1 MNPIQKQDRLEVVI
15 ISTGFNGISIAR
27 NEGIVIFVDGGIAGD
42 KVLVEVYKVKKQHC
56 EARIIEIKSYSDK
69 RVKPQCQ
76 HFGVCGGCKWQHLQ
90 YESQLSEKQQ
100 QVIDAIERVG
110 GFKNILVEPILPSSE
125 LYFYRNKL
133 EFSFGTSRWKT
144 NEELLAN
151 PIDKKEFILGFHAPQ
166 RWDKLVHI
174 EECHLQSKQSN
185 EILSF
190 VRNFA
195 NQNNLTAYDSKTRE
209 GYLRNLVIREGK
221 FTNETLVNLVTSNSN
236 PELMKTLTNE
246 LLKSFP
252 NITTVLNNINSRQS
266 QVAIGEVEI
275 IYHGDGFIHEKIDE
289 QIYQIS
295 ANSFFQTNSFQ
306 TVKLYNIVRMYAEI
320 KESDIVYD
328 LYCGTGTIALSI
340 APFVKKVIGVE
351 LEKSSITNANKNPSQ
366 KIIVDDNSEPINII
380 SGALTSYN
388 PSVNNNQAKFDFPFS
403 PPVKGYQSNEF
414 SPTELHFGID
424 FASKRGSVVSAVRE
438 GKVIFSD
445 YTERDGNV
453 IILSHVNGFITVYK
467 HNDVLLKKLNQKVL
481 HGESIAL
488 LGNTGR
494 TSSGPHLH
502 FELWQNG
509 VPLNPV
515 EFMISSANIFTEK
528 Q

>member
-151 PIDKKEFILGFHAPQ
+151 PIDEKEFILGFHAPQ

-252 NITTVLNNINSRQS
+252 NITTVLNNINSRLS

-351 LEKSSITNANKNPSQ
+351 LEKSSITNANKNAELNNIQNCEFIQGDLKDQLKEIIISNPPDV
-366 KIIVDDNSEPINII
+366 IIVDPPRSGLHPKII
-380 SGALTSYN
+380 KELNNLAIKKIIYVSCN
-388 PSVNNNQAKFDFPFS
+388 PQTLARDLRLLAEGGYVIEKIQPVDMFPHTFHI
-403 PPVKGYQSNEF
+403 E
-414 SPTELHFGID
+414 T
-424 FASKRGSVVSAVRE
+424 VV
-438 GKVIFSD
+438 
-445 YTERDGNV
+445 
-453 IILSHVNGFITVYK
+453 
-467 HNDVLLKKLNQKVL
+467 KLNHNKV
-481 HGESIAL
+481 
-488 LGNTGR
+488 N
-494 TSSGPHLH
+494 
-502 FELWQNG
+502 
-509 VPLNPV
+509 
-515 EFMISSANIFTEK
+515 
-528 Q
+528 

>member
-76 HFGVCGGCKWQHLQ
+76 HFGVCGGCRWQHLQ

-151 PIDKKEFILGFHAPQ
+151 PIDEKEFILGFHAPQ

-195 NQNNLTAYDSKTRE
+195 NQNNLTAYNSKTRE

-236 PELMKTLTNE
+236 PGVMKTLTNE

-252 NITTVLNNINSRQS
+252 NITTVLNNINSRLS

-320 KESDIVYD
+320 KKSDIVYD

-351 LEKSSITNANKNPSQ
+351 LEKSSITNANKNAELNNIQNCEFIQGNLKDQLKEIIISNPPDV
-366 KIIVDDNSEPINII
+366 IIVDPPRSGLHPKII
-380 SGALTSYN
+380 KELNNLAIKKIIYVSCN
-388 PSVNNNQAKFDFPFS
+388 PQTLARDLRLLAEGGYVIEKIQPVDMFPHTFHI
-403 PPVKGYQSNEF
+403 E
-414 SPTELHFGID
+414 T
-424 FASKRGSVVSAVRE
+424 VV
-438 GKVIFSD
+438 
-445 YTERDGNV
+445 
-453 IILSHVNGFITVYK
+453 
-467 HNDVLLKKLNQKVL
+467 KLNHYKV
-481 HGESIAL
+481 
-488 LGNTGR
+488 N
-494 TSSGPHLH
+494 
-502 FELWQNG
+502 
-509 VPLNPV
+509 
-515 EFMISSANIFTEK
+515 
-528 Q
+528 